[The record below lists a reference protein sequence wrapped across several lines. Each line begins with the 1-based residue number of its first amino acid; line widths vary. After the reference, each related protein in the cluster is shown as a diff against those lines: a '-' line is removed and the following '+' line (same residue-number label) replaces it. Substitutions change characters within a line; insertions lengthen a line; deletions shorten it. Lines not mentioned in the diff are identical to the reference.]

1 MNEIRQL
8 VRTLKRRL
16 KIQGMTYRDLG
27 QALDLSEASVKR
39 LFASERFSLDRVVE
53 IAHLLGYTLAEIA
66 QEAAVAEQR
75 LHTLT
80 AAQEKELVSDAKLL
94 LVAVCALNQ
103 WETGDIVARYQLSEA
118 ECIQRL
124 VRLDRLRLIT
134 LLPGNRIRLN
144 VARDFDWLPRGPIR
158 TYFREHGMHDFLSSE
173 FAGENAVMA
182 FSHAMLTD
190 AAVAKMHAEMRKLR
204 QKFAEL
210 HEESL
215 ASPLPKR
222 HGTGMLIALR
232 EWEIV
237 AFSELRR

>member
-8 VRTLKRRL
+8 VQTLKHRL

-27 QALDLSEASVKR
+27 KALNLSEASIKR

-53 IAHLLGYTLAEIA
+53 IAHLLGYTLAELA
-66 QEAAVAEQR
+66 QEAATAEHR

-103 WETGDIVARYQLSEA
+103 WEITDIVTRYRLSEA

-124 VRLDRLRLIT
+124 VQLDRLRLIT

-144 VARDFDWLPRGPIR
+144 IARDFDWLPRGPIR
-158 TYFREHGMHDFLSSE
+158 TYFREHGMHDFLDDE
-173 FAGENAVMA
+173 FAGENTVMA

-190 AAVAKMHAEMRKLR
+190 TAVVKMQTEMRRLR

-232 EWEIV
+232 EWEIGS
-237 AFSELRR
+237 FGELRR

>member
-103 WETGDIVARYQLSEA
+103 WETGDIVARYQISEA

>member
-53 IAHLLGYTLAEIA
+53 ITHLLGYTLAEIA

-103 WETGDIVARYQLSEA
+103 WETGDIVARYQISEA